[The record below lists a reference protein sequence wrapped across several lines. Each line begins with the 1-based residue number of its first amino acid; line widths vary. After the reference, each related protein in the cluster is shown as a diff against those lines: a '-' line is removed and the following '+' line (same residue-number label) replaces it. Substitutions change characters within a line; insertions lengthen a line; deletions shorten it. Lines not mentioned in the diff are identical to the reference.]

1 MSETT
6 EKVWVKGPAG
16 AVVTLVVGV
25 EISKAD
31 FDKRVK
37 TGELTIVD
45 SPEAKPAAK
54 KSPAKKS
61 EPAQ

>member
-16 AVVTLVVGV
+16 AVVTLVVGA

-54 KSPAKKS
+54 KAPAKKS